1 MIKVYSLNNDENAIK
16 KIIIAGDPN
25 VGKTTILKTYLEDKG
40 IIKPTVGVN
49 IYPKRIKLEDHTYFD
64 VQFWDLSGQP
74 AFSQVRNSFY
84 KDTNLAIIVYDV
96 TSIPSLRNIGNWVN
110 EIKKINPNK
119 NMKWGIIGNKIDLKD
134 QIKVN
139 NLEAQGFVKK
149 FSIKFGHPIYFAEC
163 SGKEN
168 INIKETI
175 AALVKILI
183 EKNNTDENT

>member
-1 MIKVYSLNNDENAIK
+1 MIKVNSLNNDDNAIK

-25 VGKTTILKTYLEDKG
+25 VGKTTVLKTYLEEKG

-49 IYPKRIKLEDHTYFD
+49 IYPKRVKMENQLYFD

-84 KDTNLAIIVYDV
+84 KDTDLVILIYDV
-96 TSIPSLRNIGNWVN
+96 TNVSTLRNIGNWVN
-110 EIKKINPNK
+110 EIEKVNQNK
-119 NMKWGIIGNKIDLKD
+119 NLKWGIIGNKIDLKEN
-134 QIKVN
+134 IKVN

-149 FSIKFGHPIYFAEC
+149 YSIKIDHPIYFAEC

-175 AALVKILI
+175 SALISILLK
-183 EKNNTDENT
+183 EKNENDII